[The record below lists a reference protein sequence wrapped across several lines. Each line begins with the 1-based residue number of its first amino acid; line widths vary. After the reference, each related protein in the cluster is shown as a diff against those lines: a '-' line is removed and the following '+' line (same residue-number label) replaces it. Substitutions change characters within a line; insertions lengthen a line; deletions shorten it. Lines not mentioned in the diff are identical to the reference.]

1 MASPIIG
8 KISVG
13 DGATFTPRIENL
25 VLKWSNNK
33 NLPNPPDYDIDAAVG
48 LTAIVQALTDIY
60 NDAIEQGIIVA
71 PAVDATLTIIGAA
84 ADAKA
89 TGDRLAVLE
98 GYPHFE
104 YDNDELYLVY

>member
-1 MASPIIG
+1 M
-8 KISVG
+8 
-13 DGATFTPRIENL
+13 
-25 VLKWSNNK
+25 
-33 NLPNPPDYDIDAAVG
+33 G

-71 PAVDATLTIIGAA
+71 PAVDATLTIVGAA

-89 TGDRLAVLE
+89 TGDRLAGLE
-98 GYPHFE
+98 GYPQFE